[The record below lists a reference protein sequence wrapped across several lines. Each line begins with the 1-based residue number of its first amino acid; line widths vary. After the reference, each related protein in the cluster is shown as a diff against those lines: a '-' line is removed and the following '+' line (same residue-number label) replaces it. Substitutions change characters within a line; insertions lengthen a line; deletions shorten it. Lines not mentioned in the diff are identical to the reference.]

1 MRNKLWFNQTGE
13 YYDGIPCD
21 DIYGGCP
28 QDAQGNPI
36 VDSNPPVPLGLPSP
50 NATPDQIANDPGYLV
65 PLADGTVVDAN
76 GNVVSTGT
84 NAGLTM
90 AQPTLVA
97 GQRVSKVFSTPCP
110 PPPAPCPAS
119 ANLMMGTVT
128 GIIQKSL
135 PAKYEIIWDNGQSG
149 FFLADE
155 VTPQPMDIP
164 EPTSPDPG
172 TAPIEP
178 DPQPGDADYVE
189 PTTVE
194 NPEGDIIKG
203 CGDDQYTIPFKIQGE
218 EKCID
223 KTLALVIGALAIYY
237 LMTKDKK

>member
-36 VDSNPPVPLGLPSP
+36 VDSNPPVPLSMPSP

-110 PPPAPCPAS
+110 PPPAPCPES
-119 ANLMMGTVT
+119 AIMVMGTVT

-155 VTPQPMDIP
+155 VTPQPIDIP
-164 EPTSPDPG
+164 EPTSPDPVTPINPTG
-172 TAPIEP
+172 DIAPTEEP
-178 DPQPGDADYVE
+178 
-189 PTTVE
+189 TVE

-223 KTLALVIGALAIYY
+223 KTLALVICALAIYY